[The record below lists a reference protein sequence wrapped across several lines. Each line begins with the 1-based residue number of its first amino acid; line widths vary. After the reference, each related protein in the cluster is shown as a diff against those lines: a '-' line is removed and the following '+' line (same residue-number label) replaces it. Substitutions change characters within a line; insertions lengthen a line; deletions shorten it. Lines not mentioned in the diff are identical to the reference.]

1 MTEQIVNRKIK
12 AGIIGGAGYTG
23 GEMLRIL
30 INHPNVE
37 VAFVNST
44 SNAGNLVSDVHT
56 DLIGDTDLR
65 FTDSTNFEEL
75 FKPPHSGGD
84 LGEAVLFL
92 CVGHGDARKFL
103 TANPISDKIKIIDL
117 SQDFRLATN
126 SKLQTKDFIYG
137 LPELNREVIK
147 TAGNIANPGCFA
159 TCIQLGLLPL
169 AAKGL
174 LKNEV
179 HINATTGSTGAGQ
192 SLSTTSHFSWRN
204 NNLSIYKAFEHQHLN
219 EIGESLA
226 QASGT
231 PSALGRAGE
240 WLLNFIPQ
248 RGDFTR
254 GILAAMYTECA
265 LTLEEAQD
273 LYETYYKDHPF
284 THISKKNIDLKQVVN
299 TNKALIHL
307 EKHGNKLF
315 IISIID
321 NLLKGASGQAV
332 QNMNL
337 MFGLDESAGLKL
349 KAAYF

>member
-1 MTEQIVNRKIK
+1 MIK

-37 VAFVNST
+37 IAFVNSS
-44 SNAGNLVSDVHT
+44 SNAGNLISDVHT
-56 DLIGDTDLR
+56 DLFGDTDLR
-65 FTDSTNFEEL
+65 FTDRTDFTEQ
-75 FKPPHSGGD
+75 FKEVFPTEGD
-84 LGEAVLFL
+84 LEGAVLFL
-92 CVGHGDARKFL
+92 CVGHGDAKKFL
-103 TANPISDKIKIIDL
+103 EANPIDEQIKIIDL
-117 SQDFRLATN
+117 SQDFRLAAN
-126 SKLQTKDFIYG
+126 SSPQGRLGGAFIYG
-137 LPELNREVIK
+137 LPELNKEKI
-147 TAGNIANPGCFA
+147 ASAQNIANPGCFA

-174 LKNEV
+174 LQSEV

-192 SLSTTSHFSWRN
+192 SLSKTSHFSWRN

-226 QASGT
+226 Q
-231 PSALGRAGE
+231 LQGE
-240 WLLNFIPQ
+240 VKEALNFVPQ

-254 GILAAMYTECA
+254 GILAAMYIESDLTED
-265 LTLEEAQD
+265 EAYE
-273 LYETYYKDHPF
+273 LYESYYANHPF
-284 THISKKNIDLKQVVN
+284 THVSRKNIDLKQVVN
-299 TNKALIHL
+299 TNKCLVHL

-337 MFGLDESAGLKL
+337 MFGLEETAGLKL
-349 KAAYF
+349 KAANF